1 MVYQNKIEPKML
13 VRIPIP
19 TSSAKV
25 GASLV
30 SLVLLSCSVKSG
42 SQNIVEKSNDKY
54 NDTYSNPT
62 QFYDD
67 NIQKR
72 LILIYFIFGV

>member
-1 MVYQNKIEPKML
+1 MAYQNKIEPKML

-30 SLVLLSCSVKSG
+30 SLVLLSSFVKSG
-42 SQNIVEKSNDKY
+42 SQNITEKSNDKY
-54 NDTYSNPT
+54 NDT
-62 QFYDD
+62 
-67 NIQKR
+67 
-72 LILIYFIFGV
+72 